1 MNIKQGNNNAPLGKP
16 GKKPTVWKKIKL
28 LLP

>member
-1 MNIKQGNNNAPLGKP
+1 MNIKQGNMPLGKP